1 MEQLINSHLM
11 FTLLHTYN
19 MMLFHTCYAVRLG
32 FTLSVTAI
40 IIIDHQIEEQ
50 SSAPLLHQVY
60 YTGNIKFLWHLFLL
74 FYIAIMRGD
83 PHITTLDG
91 YQYTFNGK
99 GEFVLINT
107 ADDSF
112 FLQARMVPIDNV
124 VDNSIQ
130 ATVFTAIAVRQNN
143 SGTVQFEIVNNETI
157 ILINREEVDFMLI
170 KEHEFANVS
179 INDLGNSTYSAS
191 FSSGAYLEVKEEN
204 GIFSS
209 LVVSLP
215 KLFQE
220 AGTSGLMGSFN
231 GNQSDDLLPNSADV
245 PLSLNSSLQD
255 IHQLFGIT
263 CE

>member
-1 MEQLINSHLM
+1 
-11 FTLLHTYN
+11 
-19 MMLFHTCYAVRLG
+19 
-32 FTLSVTAI
+32 
-40 IIIDHQIEEQ
+40 
-50 SSAPLLHQVY
+50 
-60 YTGNIKFLWHLFLL
+60 
-74 FYIAIMRGD
+74 MRGD
-83 PHITTLDG
+83 PHIATLDG

-130 ATVFTAIAVRQNN
+130 ATVFTAIVVRQNN

-157 ILINREEVDFMLI
+157 TLINGEEVDFMFI
-170 KEHEFANVS
+170 KEYEFANVS

-191 FSSGAYLEVKEEN
+191 FSSGAYLEVKQEN

-215 KLFQE
+215 KMFRV

-245 PLSLNSSLQD
+245 PLALNSSLRD